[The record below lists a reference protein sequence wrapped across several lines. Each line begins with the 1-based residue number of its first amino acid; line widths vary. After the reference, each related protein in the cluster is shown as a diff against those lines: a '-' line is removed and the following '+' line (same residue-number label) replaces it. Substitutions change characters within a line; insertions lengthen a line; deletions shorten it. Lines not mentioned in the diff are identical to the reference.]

1 MAEAGR
7 KDFSD
12 KAKEHITPDSS
23 KSTTD
28 KLKETVTSGGDK
40 TARELQS
47 DDSKTTTQSISDK
60 FGREKDDKVHGGTGD
75 SVLDKTKN
83 ALGLGGSNN

>member
-28 KLKETVTSGGDK
+28 KLKESFTSTTDK
-40 TARELQS
+40 GARELQS
-47 DDSKTTTQSISDK
+47 DSSKTASQSAADK
-60 FGREKDDKVHGGTGD
+60 LGREKDDKVHGGTGD
-75 SVLDKTKN
+75 SVIDKTKN
-83 ALGLGGSNN
+83 ALGLGNKD